1 MSSAFQCILKLD
13 NCHYSVKENTEPD
26 IDIDVLIVLILNLL
40 LFKEVNFLFMIYL
53 ISDMI
58 AKKPF

>member
-1 MSSAFQCILKLD
+1 MSVWPYMYIIRD
-13 NCHYSVKENTEPD
+13 HYSVKENTEPD

>member
-1 MSSAFQCILKLD
+1 MYIIRD
-13 NCHYSVKENTEPD
+13 HYSVKENTEPD